1 MMTAVHILSQGM
13 IVMESLLDVKGANP
27 YSQLTSQITVCSV
40 RKISL
45 ENVIRLLKRSIL
57 VQEKTSK
64 YFVNITKQ

>member
-1 MMTAVHILSQGM
+1 M

-27 YSQLTSQITVCSV
+27 YSQVTFQITVCSV

-64 YFVNITKQ
+64 YFVNTTKQ